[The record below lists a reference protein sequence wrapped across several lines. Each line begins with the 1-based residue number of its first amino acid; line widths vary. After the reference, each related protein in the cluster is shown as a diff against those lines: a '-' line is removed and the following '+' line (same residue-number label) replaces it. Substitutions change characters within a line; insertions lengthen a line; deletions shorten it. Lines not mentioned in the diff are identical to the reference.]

1 MTRSGKRGAPLHFEI
16 SNPLATVNQIR
27 ETAQGLSLAITL
39 SHRNRPPKQKLI
51 LGCMR
56 HTYPRF
62 HPWFPR
68 KRWPSSRLSY
78 FSVHHFDTQRIT
90 RRREKICIYRC
101 KNIVLGS
108 SYHGRNGLPS
118 AASVIG
124 VLSLQN
130 PKADVTPITNRGPN
144 DVYRPWTLRRP

>member
-1 MTRSGKRGAPLHFEI
+1 MPSSGKRGTRLHFEI
-16 SNPLATVNQIR
+16 SNPLATVNQNR
-27 ETAQGLSLAITL
+27 ETAQGLSLSITF
-39 SHRNRPPKQKLI
+39 SQRNRPPKQKLI
-51 LGCMR
+51 LSCLR

-68 KRWPSSRLSY
+68 KRWPGSRLSY
-78 FSVHHFDTQRIT
+78 FSVHNFDTQRIT

-108 SYHGRNGLPS
+108 GYHGRNGLPS
-118 AASVIG
+118 AASVLG

-130 PKADVTPITNRGPN
+130 LKAEVTPITSRDPN
-144 DVYRPWTLRRP
+144 DVYRPWPLRRP